1 MQTGYDAGKKTKG
14 VKRHV
19 RVDTLGSMLRAVV
32 PPASKQDRDGLACVL
47 DRRMRRRLAG
57 IEVVFADRGLGAEGG
72 RGCGASR
79 HVDAG
84 DPATR
89 PRADG
94 LRRPADAP
102 GRRAHPLLA
111 PARQTARK
119 GCRTPRPIRRG
130 HDQANAKAL
139 VQIAKRLGQAL
150 SRAGRCPGAPRRSR
164 RAWAEGLRRPGS
176 GKPQEACAQEA
187 SVADPAPVRG
197 SPYRPAAP
205 GRAAAAEP
213 RKRTARDHMPR
224 GSEPRA
230 SGAAPK
236 ETHLSHRLRVQHT
249 GNRICKRRARIGRS
263 GGSEGR
269 PSGAWTASNAASRRA
284 SASSA
289 TRRTR
294 RSGCRASMS
303 TGLDSCPRALAVP
316 RVFTRGFAPAGGPW
330 SASSVEAKQ

>member
-139 VQIAKRLGQAL
+139 VQIAKGLGQAL
-150 SRAGRCPGAPRRSR
+150 AQPSRASRHQRSFKGDNAGGSAD
-164 RAWAEGLRRPGS
+164 RASEDSTHDTHTRL
-176 GKPQEACAQEA
+176 ACAP
-187 SVADPAPVRG
+187 AD
-197 SPYRPAAP
+197 S
-205 GRAAAAEP
+205 
-213 RKRTARDHMPR
+213 
-224 GSEPRA
+224 
-230 SGAAPK
+230 
-236 ETHLSHRLRVQHT
+236 Q
-249 GNRICKRRARIGRS
+249 RS
-263 GGSEGR
+263 GR
-269 PSGAWTASNAASRRA
+269 KK
-284 SASSA
+284 
-289 TRRTR
+289 
-294 RSGCRASMS
+294 
-303 TGLDSCPRALAVP
+303 TG
-316 RVFTRGFAPAGGPW
+316 
-330 SASSVEAKQ
+330 